1 MWLLSAHGITDHLPP
16 EVARDLEETLVAKL
30 REVVADLVPA
40 GHNGV
45 AATLQGDHVGIV
57 NLTAPGEAPPA
68 PAEPP
73 AGELADGT
81 VRPAPDGP
89 PPTAE
94 QIANGEQTTE

>member
-1 MWLLSAHGITDHLPP
+1 MWLLSAHGTTDHLTP
-16 EVARDLEETLVAKL
+16 ELARELEEKL
-30 REVVADLVPA
+30 VVALHGIVTELVPA

-68 PAEPP
+68 PAEAP

-94 QIANGEQTTE
+94 QLAEGEQTA